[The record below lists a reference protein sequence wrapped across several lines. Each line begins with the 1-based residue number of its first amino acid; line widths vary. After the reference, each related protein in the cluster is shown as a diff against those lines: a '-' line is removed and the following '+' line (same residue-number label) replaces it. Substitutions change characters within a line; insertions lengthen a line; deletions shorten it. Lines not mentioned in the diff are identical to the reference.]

1 MKKFKVAI
9 TGGIGAGKSKVSD
22 FLMKEGFPVFRA
34 DDIAKDLMQNN
45 SDVKKLII
53 QEFGDES
60 YKDGKLNKK
69 YLSDKIFN
77 DEDNVDKINA
87 IVHPIVMEKINE
99 LCEKEFSISN
109 LVFVEIPLLFESEL
123 QDFFD
128 YTILVFADEDI
139 RIKRTIE
146 RGNIS
151 EADVK
156 KRMQFQIP
164 DEEKKDKVDFV
175 IENNSSIEDLEN
187 RTKLILLLLKNLSSV
202 D

>member
-60 YKDGKLNKK
+60 YKDGKLNTK

-77 DEDNVDKINA
+77 DENNVDKINA
-87 IVHPIVMEKINE
+87 IVHPIVIEKINE

>member
-22 FLMKEGFPVFRA
+22 FLMKDGFPVLKA

-53 QEFGDES
+53 QEFGEES
-60 YKDGKLNKK
+60 YKDGKLNTK

-87 IVHPIVMEKINE
+87 IVHPIVIEKINK
-99 LCEKEFSISN
+99 LCEKEFSTSN

-128 YTILVFADEDI
+128 YTILVFADEGI

-146 RGNIS
+146 RGNLS

-187 RTKLILLLLKNLSSV
+187 RTKLILFLLKNLSSV

>member
-22 FLMKEGFPVFRA
+22 FLMKEGFPVLRA

-45 SDVKKLII
+45 ADVKKLII

>member
-22 FLMKEGFPVFRA
+22 FLMKEGFPVLRA

-45 SDVKKLII
+45 ADVKKLII

-60 YKDGKLNKK
+60 YKDGKLNTK

-156 KRMQFQIP
+156 KRMQLQIP